1 MKTIN
6 GITFDEIA
14 LEDSIKATLSS
25 GTWIEDFVK
34 DFFDNPKIKNLL
46 DNNMFNAAFD
56 KWVEMLKGRDWNHI
70 YTSLFFKILLSCDID
85 FIYDI
90 SEISKHAFRDCME
103 LSSVVIPDNVRVIA
117 SEAFRD
123 CKSLT
128 SVVMKDGVTSIS
140 YSAFVNCTN
149 LTSIEIPSTVKFIY
163 GHAFWNCEN
172 LTDVKI
178 ANGVSVI
185 YDYVFEDCI
194 NLKSITIP
202 ESIKSISDGLFSRC
216 ESLTSVTLP
225 NTITSIGGYVF
236 SGCDSLKEITFLGTK
251 QEWKKIQKNW
261 TWRDS
266 VHGLMPLTVRC
277 KDGVIIYAD
286 K

>member
-1 MKTIN
+1 
-6 GITFDEIA
+6 
-14 LEDSIKATLSS
+14 
-25 GTWIEDFVK
+25 
-34 DFFDNPKIKNLL
+34 
-46 DNNMFNAAFD
+46 
-56 KWVEMLKGRDWNHI
+56 MLKGRDWNHI

-163 GHAFWNCEN
+163 GHAF
-172 LTDVKI
+172 
-178 ANGVSVI
+178 
-185 YDYVFEDCI
+185 
-194 NLKSITIP
+194 
-202 ESIKSISDGLFSRC
+202 
-216 ESLTSVTLP
+216 
-225 NTITSIGGYVF
+225 
-236 SGCDSLKEITFLGTK
+236 
-251 QEWKKIQKNW
+251 
-261 TWRDS
+261 
-266 VHGLMPLTVRC
+266 
-277 KDGVIIYAD
+277 
-286 K
+286 

>member
-1 MKTIN
+1 METVN
-6 GITFDEIA
+6 GITFDENM
-14 LEDSIKATLSS
+14 LEDSIKATLSNS
-25 GTWIEDFVK
+25 TWIEDFVK

-56 KWVEMLKGRDWNHI
+56 KWIEMLKGRDWNHS
-70 YTSLFFKILLSCDID
+70 YSSLFFKILLSCDVD

-90 SEISKHAFRDCME
+90 HEISKHAFRDCIE
-103 LSSVVIPDNVRVIA
+103 LSSIVIPDNVKVIA

-128 SVVMKDGVTSIS
+128 SVIMKDGVTSIGA
-140 YSAFVNCTN
+140 SAFVNCTN
-149 LTSIEIPSTVKFIY
+149 LISVEIPSTAHYIY

-178 ANGVSVI
+178 ANGVNLI
-185 YDYVFEDCI
+185 YDFAFEDCI
-194 NLKSITIP
+194 HLKSITIP
-202 ESIKSISDGLFSRC
+202 ESVKSISDGLFARC

-225 NTITSIGGYVF
+225 NTITTIGNYVF

-251 QEWKKIQKNW
+251 EEWKKIKKNW
-261 TWRDS
+261 MWRYS
-266 VHGLMPLTVRC
+266 LRGPIPLNINC
-277 KDGVIIYAD
+277 KNGVIIYAD